1 MNPEVPQALR
11 LQAILA
17 SGICI
22 LYKKQAE
29 YLLEDCETTVVSHVT
44 YTFYDILEVVGIP

>member
-1 MNPEVPQALR
+1 MNPEIPQALR

-17 SGICI
+17 SGVCI

-29 YLLEDCETTVVSHVT
+29 YLLEDCETTMVRDQNVT
-44 YTFYDILEVVGIP
+44 LKCRV